1 MSTTLFLRLC
11 SEVYTAAKILPVFQD
26 LGKKFLF
33 LVQKFRQNKAFIKST
48 IIWDVWSQNWL
59 ISGTDLINYGMILPR
74 IGMCF
79 TNGYHIPK
87 DVWSLP
93 FKGSDV
99 IDYGNHISC
108 TYKYGSFMHFHKGN

>member
-1 MSTTLFLRLC
+1 MLF
-11 SEVYTAAKILPVFQD
+11 SYTAAKILPVFQD
-26 LGKKFLF
+26 LGEQFLF
-33 LVQKFRQNKAFIKST
+33 LVQKFCQNKAFIKST
-48 IIWDVWSQNWL
+48 IVWDVWSQNWL
-59 ISGTDLINYGMILPR
+59 ISGTELINYGMILPR

-87 DVWSLP
+87 DVWSRP

-108 TYKYGSFMHFHKGN
+108 TYKYGSFMHFHREIKEKYAMKT